1 MKKRTRIKWKNVIK
15 ATALVVTVGVGVSCV
30 WANKDTPEP
39 TDLNPKMIAEA
50 HIQEEGF
57 KEYKIPVEFAAEG
70 GKMDVRTQKRTW
82 YACHGYNISYPL
94 VLAIIEAE
102 SGYHAEARNNH
113 AGAIGYM
120 QIVPDWH
127 QERISRMHADIE
139 NYPVDNILVGIDY
152 LAELQEHCI
161 DENYLLM
168 SYNMGL
174 SEATRLWQMGI
185 HSTEYS
191 RYILNR
197 KKEITR
203 ELEGAYL

>member
-82 YACHGYNISYPL
+82 YACHGYNVSYPL

-152 LAELQEHCI
+152 L
-161 DENYLLM
+161 
-168 SYNMGL
+168 
-174 SEATRLWQMGI
+174 
-185 HSTEYS
+185 
-191 RYILNR
+191 
-197 KKEITR
+197 
-203 ELEGAYL
+203 

>member
-1 MKKRTRIKWKNVIK
+1 
-15 ATALVVTVGVGVSCV
+15 
-30 WANKDTPEP
+30 
-39 TDLNPKMIAEA
+39 
-50 HIQEEGF
+50 
-57 KEYKIPVEFAAEG
+57 
-70 GKMDVRTQKRTW
+70 
-82 YACHGYNISYPL
+82 
-94 VLAIIEAE
+94 
-102 SGYHAEARNNH
+102 
-113 AGAIGYM
+113 M